1 MRGLQRAVSFVVII
15 VLVAAATYA
24 GWVYWQYIHRFP
36 HTRDAYV
43 RANVV
48 GIAAQIDGPIW
59 RLYVADNQQVHAGD
73 PLFEIDPR
81 PFQAAAR
88 QAEANV
94 RRWEAELLYAQEQRA
109 RYQPL
114 VKDQFV
120 PMEKLDLVD
129 AKSREANAE
138 LELSRANLDLAELN
152 LSYTKVNAP
161 ANGYVTNFL
170 VRVGTYVKMGEQLFA
185 LVESDTW
192 WISANFMETYLRDIR
207 PGQQAQITIDIYP
220 GKVFHGLVE
229 GLSAGIYQVDGKTT
243 EYGLPLVDQTI
254 DWVRLAQRFPVRITI
269 TDLDADHPLRSG
281 ANAEVTID
289 TTTGPSSDGTSG
301 AHDGVFLV
309 PDETRD
315 ISP

>member
-1 MRGLQRAVSFVVII
+1 MRGVKRGLSYLVVA
-15 VLVAAATYA
+15 VLVAAAAYTGRY
-24 GWVYWQYIHRFP
+24 YWEYSHRFP

-81 PFQAAAR
+81 PFEAAAR

-94 RRWEAELLYAQEQRA
+94 RRWDAELLYAQEQLA

-120 PMEKLDLVD
+120 PLEKLDLVA
-129 AKSREANAE
+129 AKAREASAQ
-138 LELSRANLDLAELN
+138 LELSRADLELAELN

-170 VRVGTYVKMGEQLFA
+170 VRVGTYVKMGQQLFA

-192 WISANFMETYLRDIR
+192 WITANFMETYLRDIR
-207 PGQQAQITIDIYP
+207 PGQHARITIDIYP

-229 GLSAGIYQVDGKTT
+229 GVSAGIYQVDGKTT
-243 EYGLPLVDQTI
+243 DYGLPLVDQTI
-254 DWVRLAQRFPVRITI
+254 DWVRLAQRFPVRVTI
-269 TDLDADHPLRSG
+269 TDLDPAFPLRSG

-289 TTTGPSSDGTSG
+289 TTTAPAGGG
-301 AHDGVFLV
+301 AGAPHDGVFLV

-315 ISP
+315 ISR